1 MEMQAR
7 KNAYETEVSAA
18 KGIISATDIHLNG
31 EILNIGTAQKVKLKC
46 YSCRE
51 PRHNYAE
58 FLINGTSTD
67 GISYNKTIDKCS
79 NQYGECNLHVCSCHR
94 SGNEFINIFN
104 VTNVF
109 GTYYSCEMRFN
120 DNDKKSIFSIERTVY
135 VNNTVVD
142 NVAGKKLTKPANK
155 GNNKNRQPEDT
166 GNQESKNKMA
176 DVLNHGKIEETIIT
190 VAEQQSFETEA
201 NISQKN
207 RECQNNLITITTNN
221 QKCLKRM
228 KAV

>member
-1 MEMQAR
+1 MILGACHLKLINESVLNNFVSYNMTH
-7 KNAYETEVSAA
+7 ETLLFCL
-18 KGIISATDIHLNG
+18 GIISATDIHLNG

-135 VNNTVVD
+135 VNNTGTVF
-142 NVAGKKLTKPANK
+142 TY
-155 GNNKNRQPEDT
+155 
-166 GNQESKNKMA
+166 
-176 DVLNHGKIEETIIT
+176 IER
-190 VAEQQSFETEA
+190 VFMML
-201 NISQKN
+201 
-207 RECQNNLITITTNN
+207 RL
-221 QKCLKRM
+221 L
-228 KAV
+228 